1 MLTDKD
7 VYVVIKLTNGEQ
19 VMAVLE
25 EEDDKYVQLSSPMT
39 IRTTPIV
46 GEGREHITAHPY
58 CQFTDDTS
66 FSIEKKNV
74 MFIKR
79 LHEMMIPH
87 YRRIVAQHSNDWRIE
102 KPKQQEEPFIS
113 SREAK
118 KRIAMLVGIA
128 GEEEAEE
135 DTSMPCTYIDGNDT
149 IH

>member
-1 MLTDKD
+1 
-7 VYVVIKLTNGEQ
+7 
-19 VMAVLE
+19 
-25 EEDDKYVQLSSPMT
+25 MT

-102 KPKQQEEPFIS
+102 KPEQEEPFIS

-128 GEEEAEE
+128 GEEEEEVE
-135 DTSMPCTYIDGNDT
+135 DTSIPSTYIDGNET
-149 IH
+149 KH

>member
-1 MLTDKD
+1 MLTGNES
-7 VYVVIKLTNGEQ
+7 YIIMKLSTGEQ
-19 VMAVLE
+19 IMGILE
-25 EEDDKYVQLSSPMT
+25 QEDSTHVQILDPII
-39 IRTTPIV
+39 IRTIPV
-46 GEGREHITAHPY
+46 PSEGREHVTAHPF

-102 KPKQQEEPFIS
+102 KPEQEEPFIS

-128 GEEEAEE
+128 GEEEEEVE
-135 DTSMPCTYIDGNDT
+135 DTSIPSTYIDGNET
-149 IH
+149 KH